1 MPKVK
6 FTTNID
12 EEILKEIKI
21 AAIEESR
28 PVNLIIEEQ
37 LKNYLNKKE
46 NENMKKE
53 ITNMNL
59 GELMNLD
66 NEILTEEELAELEE
80 HELVTGFE
88 TLGASGRHV
97 GHAWYSVEL
106 EDASI
111 DVFCKF

>member
-1 MPKVK
+1 MAKVK

-21 AAIEESR
+21 VAIEEGTS
-28 PVNLIIEEQ
+28 VNLIIEEQ

-46 NENMKKE
+46 NESMKKE
-53 ITNMNL
+53 ITNMSL

-80 HELVTGFE
+80 HELVTNCE
-88 TLGASGRHV
+88 SLGASGQYL
-97 GHAWYSVEL
+97 GYTWYSVEL
-106 EDASI
+106 GEDSI
-111 DVFCKF
+111 DVYCKF